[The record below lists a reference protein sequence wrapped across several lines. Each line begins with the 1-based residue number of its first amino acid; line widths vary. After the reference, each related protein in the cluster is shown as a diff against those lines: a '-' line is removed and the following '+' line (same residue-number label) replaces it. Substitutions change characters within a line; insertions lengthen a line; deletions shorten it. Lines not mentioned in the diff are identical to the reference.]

1 MLRISTRD
9 TRFQRRLI
17 LEGKLVEPWL
27 GELRAVCRKASE
39 DLEGRKLI
47 VDLSNVTVISHDGES
62 ALLELMQQ
70 GVKFYCGGV
79 LIKHVVKKL
88 ARNCRGSLQGQHQ
101 LARSDD

>member
-1 MLRISTRD
+1 MLRISTRT
-9 TRFQRRLI
+9 TRSQRRLI

-27 GELRAVCRKASE
+27 GELRSVCRKASE

-62 ALLELMQQ
+62 ALFELMQQ

-79 LIKHVVKKL
+79 LIRHLVKKL
-88 ARNCRGSLQGQHQ
+88 ARNCRGSLQAQHQ
-101 LARSDD
+101 LAKLND